1 MERDLLFV
9 DLLLFRTVLLS
20 NKASIILGM
29 FVDLLLLSNKASI
42 ILGICGKKKVGRHA
56 TITAT
61 ITSPSLILANRLTRR
76 VACVGGGV
84 M

>member
-1 MERDLLFV
+1 MGRRRRDLLFE
-9 DLLLFRTVLLS
+9 DLLLFRTILLS
-20 NKASIILGM
+20 
-29 FVDLLLLSNKASI
+29 DKASI
-42 ILGICGKKKVGRHA
+42 ILGICGKKKVGYLA